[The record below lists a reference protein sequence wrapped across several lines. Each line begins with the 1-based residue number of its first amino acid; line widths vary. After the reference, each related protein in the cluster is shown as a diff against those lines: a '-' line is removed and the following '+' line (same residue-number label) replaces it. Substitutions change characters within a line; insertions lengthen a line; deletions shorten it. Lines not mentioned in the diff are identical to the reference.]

1 MSISVLSAVS
11 ESASQ
16 CCLRVPWISENE
28 KKKKRKLSFH
38 LFWPFNFLHMDFNG
52 QFLYLSNLLKL

>member
-1 MSISVLSAVS
+1 MFFLLFQKVHLSVAS
-11 ESASQ
+11 EFPG
-16 CCLRVPWISENE
+16 LVKMK